1 LAIRVLTNSSLF
13 CNTLFMCFFYAGAMF
28 RQRILYTSPKK
39 KPRSVGSSPA
49 GRLMQAD
56 RQPHV
61 VEVRGLHI
69 DRRRFE
75 VKIGS
80 HELRLSK
87 KEFELLWV
95 LASEDGR
102 AFRRGELIDR
112 VWGRGYF
119 IDTRTVDVHIARLR
133 TKLKAIPGD
142 APSIETVWGIGYRL
156 RAAGET

>member
-1 LAIRVLTNSSLF
+1 
-13 CNTLFMCFFYAGAMF
+13 MF
-28 RQRILYTSPKK
+28 RKRTFRMNTIRKY
-39 KPRSVGSSPA
+39 RSVGSSPA
-49 GRLMQAD
+49 GGLMQAD

-61 VEVRGLHI
+61 VDVRGLHI